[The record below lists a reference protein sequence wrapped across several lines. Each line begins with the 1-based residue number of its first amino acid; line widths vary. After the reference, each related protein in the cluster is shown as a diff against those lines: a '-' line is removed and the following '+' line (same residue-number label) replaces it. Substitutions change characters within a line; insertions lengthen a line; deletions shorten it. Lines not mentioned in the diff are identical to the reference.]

1 MTSRRRFFVPEVV
14 QASAM
19 DCGPASL
26 KCLLEGFGIPVSYG
40 RLREACQTDVD
51 GTSIDTM
58 EEVAGQLGLDAEQV
72 MLPPDHL
79 LLAEAAALPAIVVV
93 RLPNGTTHFE
103 VVWRRHGRF
112 LQCMDPAIGR
122 RWVSC
127 EKFLEDLYVHKTGVP
142 AETWRDWAGS
152 TTSLDALRARLKNL
166 GVRRRVFLDAA
177 VADTTWRS
185 LARLDASVRLITAI
199 LGSGGIRRGRQCR
212 RLLERFLQDDAQIPA
227 EYWSVQPTAVPSGG
241 EPELLLRGAVLVQV
255 RGRKPQSIREA
266 ASAAVSP
273 EIAAALSEKP
283 VSPGLELLRLLRT
296 DGIFSPAL
304 LLFSSLLAAGGVI
317 VEAVLF
323 RGLFD
328 LARELGLSGQRW
340 AAVGALLAFL
350 LVLLLLELPVT
361 ASLLRMGRRL
371 ETRLRQAFLEKIP
384 RLSDRYFQSRLMS
397 DMTERSHMIHRIR
410 HLPEL
415 GGQMMRSVL
424 ELVLTAA
431 GIAWL
436 DPASA
441 PLAFAAALAA
451 ILLPLLAQPA
461 VIERDLRVRTHSGAL
476 SRYYLDALL
485 GLIPIQ
491 VHGAQRAVR
500 REHRELLTGWASA
513 GFALQTVAVWVEA
526 VQFAIGFGLAAVMLF
541 HHLAHSTEAGAVLL
555 LIYWALNLPVLGQ
568 DIAQIAW
575 QYPAYRNRTLRL
587 LEPLGALE
595 ESTEGSSP
603 FFGGRPSLPPAAT
616 LQFEN
621 VSVRAA
627 GHMILQDITAHI
639 PAGAHVAIVG
649 PSGAGKSSLAG
660 LLLGWWRPVQGQVL
674 VDGRPIAECLESL
687 RRHTAWVDPA
697 VQLWNRSFVEN
708 IRYGSSS
715 SEADDEI
722 DPAANEN
729 ARTVTPSMMQVLDAA
744 ELRRV
749 LERLP
754 DGFET
759 RLGEGGALVSGGEGQ
774 RVRLARALLRPGT
787 RLVILDEPFRGLDR
801 EQRRTLLQRVRTL
814 WHGVTLLCITHDVSE
829 TLDFERVLLIED
841 GRIAEDNAPSALA
854 ANPSSRYRALLDT
867 ERSLRQT
874 VWSGGVW
881 RRLTMENGVLSE
893 SSGTRDSAET
903 PA

>member
-1 MTSRRRFFVPEVV
+1 
-14 QASAM
+14 M

-72 MLPPDHL
+72 MLPLDHL
-79 LLAEAAALPAIVVV
+79 LLPEAGALPAIVVV

-122 RWVSC
+122 RWISC
-127 EKFLEDLYVHKTGVP
+127 ERFLEDVYVHKTAVP

-152 TTSLDALRARLKNL
+152 ATSLAALQARLGSL
-166 GVRRRVFLDAA
+166 GIRRRKFLDFA
-177 VADTTWRS
+177 VADTAWRS
-185 LARLDASVRLITAI
+185 LARLDAGIRLVTAI
-199 LGSGGIRRGRQCR
+199 LDTGGVRRGRQCR
-212 RLLERFLQDDAQIPA
+212 RLLERFLQEGSQIPA
-227 EYWSVQPTAVPSGG
+227 EYWSVQPTAVPSAG

-255 RGRKPQSIREA
+255 RGRKPQSMRDA

-283 VSPGLELLRLLRT
+283 VRPGLALLRLLRA

-340 AAVGALLAFL
+340 GAVAALLAFL

-415 GGQMMRSVL
+415 GGQMMRLVL
-424 ELVLTAA
+424 ELALTAV

-441 PLAFAAALAA
+441 PLAAAAALAA

-461 VIERDLRVRTHSGAL
+461 VIERDLRVRTHNGAL

-485 GLIPIQ
+485 GLVPIQ

-500 REHRELLTGWASA
+500 REHRELLAGWASA
-513 GFALQTVAVWVEA
+513 GFSLQTVAVWTEA
-526 VQFAIGFGLAAVMLF
+526 FQFTIGFGMAAAMLF
-541 HHLAHSTEAGAVLL
+541 RHLAHSTEAGAVLL
-555 LIYWALNLPVLGQ
+555 LIYWALNLPVVGQ
-568 DIAQIAW
+568 EIAQIAW

-595 ESTEGSSP
+595 ESAEESSS
-603 FFGGRPSLPPAAT
+603 FGPRSSLPPAAT
-616 LQFEN
+616 IQFEN
-621 VSVRAA
+621 VSIRAA
-627 GHMILQDITAHI
+627 GHTILQDITAHI

-674 VDGRPIAECLESL
+674 VDGRPIAECLANL

-697 VQLWNRSFVEN
+697 VQLWNRSFIDN
-708 IRYGSSS
+708 IRYGSSP
-715 SEADDEI
+715 
-722 DPAANEN
+722 DPADEHSDAVPSED
-729 ARTVTPSMMQVLDAA
+729 AKTVPPSMMQVLDAA

-801 EQRRTLLQRVRTL
+801 EQRRTLLHRVRTL
-814 WHGVTLLCITHDVSE
+814 WHGITLLCITHDVSE

-841 GRIAEDNAPSALA
+841 GRIAEDNAPYTLA
-854 ANPSSRYRALLDT
+854 VNPSSRYRALLDA
-867 ERSLRQT
+867 ERSLQQT
-874 VWSGGVW
+874 IWSGGIW
-881 RRLTMENGVLSE
+881 RRLNLENGVLTE
-893 SSGTRDSAET
+893 SPHVKTSAET

>member
-1 MTSRRRFFVPEVV
+1 
-14 QASAM
+14 M

-58 EEVAGQLGLDAEQV
+58 ETVAGQLGLDAEQV
-72 MLPPDHL
+72 MLPLDHL
-79 LLAEAAALPAIVVV
+79 LLPETAALPAIVVV

-103 VVWRRHGRF
+103 VVWRRHGSF

-127 EKFLEDLYVHKTGVP
+127 KKFLEEVYVHKTAVP
-142 AETWRDWAGS
+142 AETWREWAGS
-152 TTSLDALRARLKNL
+152 TTALSALQARLRIL
-166 GVRRRVFLDAA
+166 GVRSRKMLDTA
-177 VADTTWRS
+177 VADPSWKS
-185 LARLDASVRLITAI
+185 LARLDASVRLVTAI
-199 LGSGGIRRGRQCR
+199 LDSGGIRAGRPCV
-212 RLLERFLQDDAQIPA
+212 RLLERFLDAGSHIPA
-227 EYWSVQPTAVPSGG
+227 EYWSVQSTDIPTKEQA
-241 EPELLLRGAVLVQV
+241 EELLLRGAVLVQV
-255 RGRKPQSIREA
+255 RGRLPL
-266 ASAAVSP
+266 SARSDSSGPVSP

-283 VSPGLELLRLLRT
+283 VRPGLVLLRLLRA

-304 LLFSSLLAAGGVI
+304 ILLSSLLAAGGVI
-317 VEAVLF
+317 LEAVLF

-340 AAVGALLAFL
+340 AAVAALLGFL
-350 LVLLLLELPVT
+350 LTLLFLELPVAT
-361 ASLLRMGRRL
+361 SLLRMGRRL

-415 GGQMMRSVL
+415 GGQMMRAVL
-424 ELVLTAA
+424 ELALTAV

-441 PLAFAAALAA
+441 PLAALAALAA
-451 ILLPLLAQPA
+451 VLLPLLAQPA

-513 GFALQTVAVWVEA
+513 GFGLQTVAVWIEA
-526 VQFAIGFGLAAVMLF
+526 LQFTIGFALAAVMLF
-541 HHLAHSTEAGAVLL
+541 HHLSHSAEAGAVLL
-555 LIYWALNLPVLGQ
+555 LIYWALHLPVLGQ
-568 DIAQIAW
+568 EIAQVAW

-595 ESTEGSSP
+595 ENSAPSSS
-603 FFGGRPSLPPAAT
+603 FSATSGAPSSAAAIH
-616 LQFEN
+616 FEN
-621 VSVRAA
+621 VSVQAA
-627 GHMILQDITAHI
+627 GHTILQGVNASI

-660 LLLGWWRPVQGQVL
+660 LLLGWWRPAQGQVM
-674 VDGRPIAECLESL
+674 VDGRPIAECLEDL

-697 VQLWNRSFVEN
+697 VQLWNRSFIGN
-708 IRYGSSS
+708 ICYGSPEEQISS
-715 SEADDEI
+715 S
-722 DPAANEN
+722 DPPPA
-729 ARTVTPSMMQVLDAA
+729 SMMQVLDAA

-801 EQRRTLLQRVRTL
+801 EQRRNLLQRVRTL
-814 WHGVTLLCITHDVSE
+814 WRDVTLLCITHDVSE
-829 TLDFERVLLIED
+829 TLGFERVLLIED
-841 GRIAEDNAPSALA
+841 GRIGEDGSPSTLA
-854 ANPSSRYRALLDT
+854 AEPSSRYRALLDA
-867 ERSLRQT
+867 ERAVQQS

-881 RRLTMENGVLSE
+881 RNLTLNNGILAE
-893 SSGTRDSAET
+893 SSKP
-903 PA
+903 PADASTEARS